1 VIRLILLL
9 LITGICFTTNAQI
22 SYDFGKISMDE
33 MNMRVYAQDSS
44 AKAVILFNKGDVRLD
59 DQLNAVIKRHVRI
72 KFFDQTE
79 VNEWA
84 NMTIRLS
91 RSGSS
96 LSKIKGSCYNLENG
110 KIVETKMNEEAI
122 FKTKLNRYYEEVK
135 FALPNVRAGS
145 VIEYSYTTRASASSL
160 PGWQFQY
167 SIPVIETEY
176 EASIPIYY
184 NFRQDV
190 LGYLRPTHKV
200 SESGTVETWT
210 MKNVP
215 AFKKEPIMTTVDD
228 HISRINFYLSEVT
241 IPGQTTIRVLKGW
254 GSVVN
259 GLMEEMDFGGQMRGS
274 GFLKKVV
281 EAEIGDEKD
290 AQKITEK
297 LYAYVKKNVEWNE
310 YTDVIPDHNFKKV
323 LDEKKGSSSEI
334 NLLLVTLLQKA
345 GLNAKPVAIS
355 TRDYGAVRG
364 FVPMLSQFNDLI
376 CSVMIGQKRMLI
388 DATDRYLPM
397 KFLPY
402 RCLSEVGLLIDEKE
416 GEWISLQ
423 SARSRLAVTTSVT
436 INNNGELIGDLKIN
450 RDGIA
455 ASNGRSTIKSKG
467 EKDYVKDLF
476 SGKSWEI
483 KESSYKNL
491 ETDALPLEES
501 HAITINDHL
510 QDAGDRI
517 YLNPLIYGIQEENP
531 FKSEIREY
539 PVDFGAG
546 FEDII
551 ISKITIPPGYEVEE
565 LPASKALAL
574 PAGAGRF
581 VYSSNKSGDMISITC
596 QLIMSKTSFLPEDYP
611 ALREFYTQVVAK
623 QTEQLVLKKK

>member
-1 VIRLILLL
+1 
-9 LITGICFTTNAQI
+9 
-22 SYDFGKISMDE
+22 
-33 MNMRVYAQDSS
+33 
-44 AKAVILFNKGDVRLD
+44 
-59 DQLNAVIKRHVRI
+59 
-72 KFFDQTE
+72 
-79 VNEWA
+79 
-84 NMTIRLS
+84 
-91 RSGSS
+91 
-96 LSKIKGSCYNLENG
+96 
-110 KIVETKMNEEAI
+110 
-122 FKTKLNRYYEEVK
+122 
-135 FALPNVRAGS
+135 
-145 VIEYSYTTRASASSL
+145 
-160 PGWQFQY
+160 
-167 SIPVIETEY
+167 
-176 EASIPIYY
+176 
-184 NFRQDV
+184 
-190 LGYLRPTHKV
+190 
-200 SESGTVETWT
+200 
-210 MKNVP
+210 
-215 AFKKEPIMTTVDD
+215 
-228 HISRINFYLSEVT
+228 
-241 IPGQTTIRVLKGW
+241 
-254 GSVVN
+254 
-259 GLMEEMDFGGQMRGS
+259 
-274 GFLKKVV
+274 
-281 EAEIGDEKD
+281 
-290 AQKITEK
+290 
-297 LYAYVKKNVEWNE
+297 
-310 YTDVIPDHNFKKV
+310 
-323 LDEKKGSSSEI
+323 
-334 NLLLVTLLQKA
+334 
-345 GLNAKPVAIS
+345 
-355 TRDYGAVRG
+355 
-364 FVPMLSQFNDLI
+364 
-376 CSVMIGQKRMLI
+376 
-388 DATDRYLPM
+388 
-397 KFLPY
+397 
-402 RCLSEVGLLIDEKE
+402 LLIDEKE